1 MSYEIKRYEIPIPDK
16 LIISIYEMWQ
26 KVPEEFGIAQ
36 DIDQLRGQLSHR
48 VRTEDRKLLYV
59 AYVDGE
65 IAGTSMIWIS
75 GRDPLL
81 CEFGLP
87 ATSQEHRRKGIGQDL
102 FSRPVD
108 DFRAMGGEA
117 IFLGTNQVP
126 AERVYRRTGYSKL
139 TGSIAQMQILNGE
152 SPEAYLVDYF
162 RGLGPADIYEGEP
175 NDRTSAVPLL
185 HSPHD
190 WQIMDCNVEMFSR
203 RYFTHHSFAGR
214 AGSYIDLLDNSNGT
228 FFSARA
234 GDRDKVVG
242 LSTALLIGNGVC
254 AVDAFTH
261 RYYQDVWEDLIQAS
275 IIWGKNQGNNIF
287 QVTLS
292 IEDYEKIQLF
302 KKLGFIEVGK
312 GRTFFMDGFLLG
324 DCPQGKHVESLI
336 MEKGIK

>member
-1 MSYEIKRYEIPIPDK
+1 MSYQIKRYEIPIPDK
-16 LIISIYEMWQ
+16 LIIDIYEMWQ

-36 DIDQLRGQLSHR
+36 DIDQLRGQLSNR
-48 VRTEDRKLLYV
+48 VRSEDRKLLYV
-59 AYVDGE
+59 AYVDEE

-75 GRDPLL
+75 ARDPLL

-87 ATSQEHRRKGIGQDL
+87 ATSQEHRRKGIGQAL

-108 DFRAMGGEA
+108 EFRTMGGEA

-139 TGSIAQMQILNGE
+139 TGSICQMQVLNGE

-162 RGLGPADIYEGEP
+162 RDLGPADIFEGEST
-175 NDRTSAVPLL
+175 DRTPAVPLL

-203 RYFTHHSFAGR
+203 RYFTHRSFAGR
-214 AGSYIDLLDNSNGT
+214 AGSYIDLLDNSSGT

-234 GDRDKVVG
+234 GDRMKVVG
-242 LSTALLIGNGVC
+242 LSTALLIGEDVC
-254 AVDAFTH
+254 SIDAFTH

-275 IIWGKNQGNNIF
+275 ISWGKKQGSNIF
-287 QVTLS
+287 QVTVS
-292 IEDYEKIQLF
+292 IEDYEKINLY
-302 KKLGFIEVGK
+302 KTLGFIEVGN

-324 DCPQGKHVESLI
+324 DCPQGKQVESLV
-336 MEKGIK
+336 MENSTS